1 MKEIFT
7 ALITPFDK
15 QGNVDFLAL
24 RHLVDL
30 QLEQKVDGLIICG
43 TTAETPALDLL
54 EQEKIIASVLD
65 QCKGRCKVFAGAGTN
80 CTATTIARIC
90 RFERYDLDGYLIV
103 TPYYNRPNEEGLYL
117 HFQAVCA
124 MTKKPIMLYHV
135 PSRCSVGISLSLLE
149 RLLTNCEN
157 IYALKYASE
166 DYETILKIKE
176 RYPSFLLYSGDD
188 KSCFGAMKA
197 GMDGVISV
205 MSHLQLIAM
214 REAINN
220 EDLKLIDALKQFA
233 TYCFIDSSPAP
244 IKYMLSKKGLCEN
257 VLRLPLCP
265 VSLEIQHLL
274 DKCAMPLNDKIRAQ
288 FGIS

>member
-15 QGNVDFLAL
+15 QGNVDFVAL
-24 RHLVDL
+24 RHLVEMQL
-30 QLEQKVDGLIICG
+30 QQKVDGLVICG

-54 EQEKIIASVLD
+54 EQEKIIDSVLD
-65 QCKGRCKVFAGAGTN
+65 QCRGRCKVFAGAGTN

-149 RLLTNCEN
+149 RLLAHCEN

-166 DYETILKIKE
+166 DYHAILKIKKQ
-176 RYPSFLLYSGDD
+176 YPSFLLYSGDD
-188 KSCFGAMKA
+188 KSCFDAIKA

-205 MSHLQLIAM
+205 MSHLQLTAM
-214 REAINN
+214 REAIEN
-220 EDLKLIDALKQFA
+220 ENPELIDALKQFA
-233 TYCFIDSSPAP
+233 AYCFIDSSPSP
-244 IKYMLSKKGLCEN
+244 IKYMLSKLSLCN
-257 VLRLPLCP
+257 NILRLPLCP
-265 VSLEIQHLL
+265 VSIELQHLL
-274 DKCAMPLNDKIRAQ
+274 DKRAMPLNDKIRTQ
-288 FGIS
+288 FSLS